1 MKVILLQDVR
11 SLGKKNEIVNVNDGY
26 ARNYILPKQ
35 LGIEA
40 TTKNLNELRLR
51 AANMAKIAEEQKE
64 AACALAGRLEAV
76 TVTVPIKTG
85 EGGKTF
91 GSVSAKEISAALEE
105 QHGFS
110 IDRKKMVLKDPIKE
124 LGTFEVP
131 VKLYPEVTAALKVS
145 VIEA

>member
-76 TVTVPIKTG
+76 TITVPIKTG

>member
-124 LGTFEVP
+124 LGSFEVP